1 MAQPKRR
8 RVEPQERDCDFFATM
23 FEYGNFI
30 NAHQLTS
37 LFPNPDA
44 RLINPRGV
52 SKQGEEGIKRRLI
65 ILKRAGY
72 LGLIGAPHYL
82 YFPTDKAAG
91 ELAAKRPDTWR
102 LDYLLSQTTKLEKYL
117 ETDTEKD
124 FFLRHRIGVNNFHTC
139 LTLALRQ
146 QPQADWYYDGG
157 LPFWLERKEEKDG
170 KKILS
175 HPIQVDVS
183 SAVIPQ
189 YLRKQFPQ
197 SYQGSVR
204 LGRTPDAE
212 FMLTP
217 DKNSDHKIAFIYEY
231 DRGTED
237 HDVVTAKLFTYYQFH
252 LHKLHYDLYGTTH
265 LRVLV
270 ESGSRKTDQRL
281 RRMIDRLCTAINKP
295 QGSGLF
301 RFTTS
306 DKIDLNRPQSIFEP
320 IWTSGHE
327 KDWDTLQPLLEY
339 TPSIQADQAV
349 LL

>member
-1 MAQPKRR
+1 MTQPKRR
-8 RVEPQERDCDFFATM
+8 RVEIQERDRDFFATM

-30 NAHQLTS
+30 NARQLTL

-52 SKQGEEGIKRRLI
+52 SRQGEEGIKRRLI

-72 LGLIGAPHYL
+72 IGLIGAPYYL

-91 ELAAKRPDTWR
+91 ELAAKRRDTWR

-124 FFLRHRIGVNNFHTC
+124 FFLRHRQGINHFHTC
-139 LTLALRQ
+139 LTLALRR
-146 QPQADWYYDGG
+146 PTPADWYYDDG

-175 HPIQVDVS
+175 HPIQIDVS

-197 SYQGSVR
+197 SYQGRVR

-212 FMLTP
+212 FMLMP

-252 LHKLHYDLYGTTH
+252 LNNLHYDLYGTKH

-281 RRMIDRLCTAINKP
+281 RRMIEGLCTAINKP

-327 KDWDTLQPLLEY
+327 KDWDTLQHLLEF
-339 TPSIQADQAV
+339 TPSIQSN
-349 LL
+349 